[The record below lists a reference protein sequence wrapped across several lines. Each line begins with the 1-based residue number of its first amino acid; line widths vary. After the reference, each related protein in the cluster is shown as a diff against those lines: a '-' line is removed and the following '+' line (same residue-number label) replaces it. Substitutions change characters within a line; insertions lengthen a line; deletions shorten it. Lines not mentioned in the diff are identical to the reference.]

1 MRKLF
6 IPLLL
11 CSALEA
17 NEKNGFFI
25 EAGFETGLLE
35 GTQTQEKNYTTTQT
49 TTKTTTNNYNY
60 LPLNSILQRATN
72 LFKDA
77 DISKLSFSSL
87 SPVRASLDLSGHLT
101 IENFLPYN
109 LNNVKLSFT
118 DAQGNVIDLG
128 VIETLPKQSK
138 IVLSYQQFNET
149 KQVFDN
155 IMEEQKKYYEKEAER
170 RKNKTTSSVSET
182 NREPSFTFP
191 TFEVLSTPHS
201 DPNTQRVFEALSKI
215 NTNLVMKYS
224 DTNNF
229 ESAKDKTEKFTA
241 KTAEEFTNLMLNM
254 IAVLDSQSW
263 GDAILNA
270 PFEFTDNKQSGEC
283 TNKGD
288 SNDNCVYP
296 QKNGLVKSNVDKK
309 YVLDKQS
316 IVNNFRGKTD
326 LDVSLLNGAGVDGLG
341 SNTTPTNNDDGKNYG
356 QLAVVASALNPQKLF
371 GTDYKTINL
380 ADLRA
385 ILHEFSHTKGY
396 THNGNMTYQRVPV
409 VGSNG
414 QQEKKDDGAL
424 KDSDGLPY
432 NVCSLY
438 GGQGQ
443 PSFPSN
449 YPNSIYHN
457 CADVPAGFLG
467 VTAAVW
473 QQLINQNALPI
484 NFANLN
490 SQTNYNLN
498 ATLNT
503 QDMANSV
510 IGTIQK
516 TLTATSTTTTTSY
529 HHSKSL
535 QRFRSPL
542 LGINVKIGYQNY
554 FNDFIGLAYYGIIKY
569 NYAKAA
575 NQKVQQLSYGGGIDL
590 LLDFIT
596 TYSNKNS
603 PTGIQTRRNFSSS
616 FGIFG
621 GLRGL
626 YNSYYALNKVKGSG
640 NLDAATGLNYRY
652 KHSKYSVGIS
662 IPLIQRKASVISSG
676 SDYTNSFVFN
686 EGASHFKV
694 FFNYGWVF

>member
-11 CSALEA
+11 FSALEA
-17 NEKNGFFI
+17 NEKSGFFI

-35 GTQTQEKNYTTTQT
+35 GTQTQEKRHT
-49 TTKTTTNNYNY
+49 TTKNTYATYNY
-60 LPLNSILQRATN
+60 LPTDTILKRAAN
-72 LFKDA
+72 LFTDA
-77 DISKLSFSSL
+77 KSISQLNFSSL
-87 SPVRASLDLSGHLT
+87 SPVKVLYIGGKLT

-109 LNNVKLSFT
+109 LSNVKLSFT
-118 DAQGNVIDLG
+118 DAQGNVINLG
-128 VIETLPKQSK
+128 VIETIPKHSK
-138 IVLSYQQFNET
+138 IVLPGEA
-149 KQVFDN
+149 FDSL
-155 IMEEQKKYYEKEAER
+155 KEAFDKIDPYTFFFPKFEA
-170 RKNKTTSSVSET
+170 TSTSVS
-182 NREPSFTFP
+182 
-191 TFEVLSTPHS
+191 
-201 DPNTQRVFEALSKI
+201 DANTQRVFETLNNIK
-215 NTNLVMKYS
+215 TNLIMKYS
-224 DTNNF
+224 NENPNNF
-229 ESAKDKTEKFTA
+229 NTCPYNNNGNTKNDCWQPFTPQ
-241 KTAEEFTNLMLNM
+241 TAEEFTNLMLNM

-270 PFEFTDNKQSGEC
+270 PFEFTNSSTDCDNDPSKCVNPGINGRVDSKVDQQYVLNKQG
-283 TNKGD
+283 
-288 SNDNCVYP
+288 
-296 QKNGLVKSNVDKK
+296 
-309 YVLDKQS
+309 
-316 IVNNFRGKTD
+316 IVNNFRKKIEIDAVVLKNSGVVG
-326 LDVSLLNGAGVDGLG
+326 LANGYGNDGE
-341 SNTTPTNNDDGKNYG
+341 YG
-356 QLAVVASALNPQKLF
+356 TLAVEAYALEPQKLF
-371 GTDYKTINL
+371 SNNLKTINL
-380 ADLRA
+380 EDLRT

-396 THNGNMTYQRVPV
+396 THNGNMTYQRVPT
-409 VGSNG
+409 GQNENG
-414 QQEKKDDGAL
+414 KP

-438 GGQGQ
+438 GGSGQ
-443 PSFPSN
+443 PAFPSN

-484 NFANLN
+484 NYANLG

-498 ATLNT
+498 ASLNT
-503 QDMANSV
+503 QDLANSML
-510 IGTIQK
+510 GTIQK
-516 TLTATSTTTTTSY
+516 TFLTSSVTNHYFSSASQS
-529 HHSKSL
+529 
-535 QRFRSPL
+535 FRSPI
-542 LGINVKIGYQNY
+542 LGVNAKIGYQNY

-569 NYAKAA
+569 NYAKASSE
-575 NQKVQQLSYGGGIDL
+575 KVQQLSYGGGIDL

-603 PTGIQTRRNFSSS
+603 PTGIQTRKNFSSS

-626 YNSYYALNKVKGSG
+626 YNSYYVLNKVKGSG
-640 NLDAATGLNYRY
+640 NLDVATGLNYRY

>member
-6 IPLLL
+6 TSFLLF
-11 CSALEA
+11 SALEA

-35 GTQTQEKNYTTTQT
+35 GAQTQEKRHT
-49 TTKTTTNNYNY
+49 TTKNTYATYNY
-60 LPLNSILQRATN
+60 LPTDAVLKRAAN
-72 LFKDA
+72 LFTNA
-77 DISKLSFSSL
+77 EAISKLKFSSL
-87 SPVRASLDLSGHLT
+87 SPVRVLYMYNGQLT

-109 LNNVKLSFT
+109 LSNVKLSFT

-128 VIETLPKQSK
+128 VIETIPKHSK
-138 IVLSYQQFNET
+138 IVLPGEAFNSLKVDPYT
-149 KQVFDN
+149 LFLPK
-155 IMEEQKKYYEKEAER
+155 IEA
-170 RKNKTTSSVSET
+170 TSTSVS
-182 NREPSFTFP
+182 
-191 TFEVLSTPHS
+191 
-201 DPNTQRVFEALSKI
+201 DANTQRVFETLNKI
-215 NTNLVMKYS
+215 KTDLVVNYRNENK
-224 DTNNF
+224 F
-229 ESAKDKTEKFTA
+229 KDHENHWEAFTPQ
-241 KTAEEFTNLMLNM
+241 TAEEFTNLMLNM

-270 PFEFTDNKQSGEC
+270 PFDF
-283 TNKGD
+283 TNKGGEECD
-288 SNDNCVYP
+288 TSKENECVNP
-296 QKNGLVKSNVDKK
+296 GTNGRVNSQNAS
-309 YVLDKQS
+309 YVLNKQD
-316 IVNNFRGKTD
+316 IVNKFRNKAD
-326 LDVSLLNGAGVDGLG
+326 LDVVVLKDSGVVGLG
-341 SNTTPTNNDDGKNYG
+341 SDITPSNNDDGKHYG
-356 QLAVVASALNPQKLF
+356 QLGVVASALDPTKLF
-371 GTDYKTINL
+371 GNNLKTINL
-380 ADLRA
+380 ADLRT

-396 THNGNMTYQRVPV
+396 GHNGNMTYQRVPT
-409 VGSNG
+409 GQNENG
-414 QQEKKDDGAL
+414 KP

-443 PSFPSN
+443 SAFPSN

-484 NFANLN
+484 NFANLG

-498 ATLNT
+498 ASLNT
-503 QDMANSV
+503 QDLANSMLS
-510 IGTIQK
+510 TIQK
-516 TLTATSTTTTTSY
+516 TFVTSSVTNHYFS
-529 HHSKSL
+529 SAS
-535 QRFRSPL
+535 QSFRSPI
-542 LGINVKIGYQNY
+542 LGVNAKIGYQNY

-569 NYAKAA
+569 NYAKASSE
-575 NQKVQQLSYGGGIDL
+575 KVQQLSYGGGIDL
-590 LLDFIT
+590 LVDFIT

-603 PTGIQTRRNFSSS
+603 PIDIQTRRNFSSS

-640 NLDAATGLNYRY
+640 NLDVATGLNYRY

-662 IPLIQRKASVISSG
+662 IPLIQRKASVVSSDG
-676 SDYTNSFVFN
+676 DYTNSFVFN

>member
-1 MRKLF
+1 MKKLF
-6 IPLLL
+6 IPFLLF
-11 CSALEA
+11 SALEA

-35 GTQTQEKNYTTTQT
+35 GTQTQEKRHT
-49 TTKTTTNNYNY
+49 TTKNTYATYNY
-60 LPLNSILQRATN
+60 LPTDTILKRAASLFTN
-72 LFKDA
+72 A
-77 DISKLSFSSL
+77 EAISKLKFSSL
-87 SPVRASLDLSGHLT
+87 SPVRVLYMYNGQLT

-128 VIETLPKQSK
+128 VIETIPKHSK
-138 IVLSYQQFNET
+138 IVLPGEA
-149 KQVFDN
+149 FDSLK
-155 IMEEQKKYYEKEAER
+155 IDPYTLFLPKIEA
-170 RKNKTTSSVSET
+170 TSTSVS
-182 NREPSFTFP
+182 
-191 TFEVLSTPHS
+191 
-201 DPNTQRVFEALSKI
+201 DANTQRVFETLNKI
-215 NTNLVMKYS
+215 KTNLVVNYRNENK
-224 DTNNF
+224 F
-229 ESAKDKTEKFTA
+229 EGHQNHWEAFTPQ
-241 KTAEEFTNLMLNM
+241 TAEEFTNLMLNM

-270 PFEFTDNKQSGEC
+270 PFEFTNKGGGGEC
-283 TNKGD
+283 DTSKE
-288 SNDNCVYP
+288 NDCVNP
-296 QKNGLVKSNVDKK
+296 GTNGLVNSQNQQ
-309 YVLDKQS
+309 YVLNKQD
-316 IVNNFRGKTD
+316 IVNKFRNKAD
-326 LDVSLLNGAGVDGLG
+326 LDIVVLKDSGVVGLG
-341 SNTTPTNNDDGKNYG
+341 SDITPSNNDDGKHYG
-356 QLAVVASALNPQKLF
+356 QLGVVASALDPKKLF
-371 GTDYKTINL
+371 GNDLKTINL
-380 ADLRA
+380 EDLRT

-396 THNGNMTYQRVPV
+396 GHNGNMTYQRVPT
-409 VGSNG
+409 GQNENG
-414 QQEKKDDGAL
+414 KP

-432 NVCSLY
+432 NVCSRFN
-438 GGQGQ
+438 GSGQ
-443 PSFPSN
+443 PAFPSN

-484 NFANLN
+484 NYANLG

-498 ATLNT
+498 ASLNT
-503 QDMANSV
+503 QDLANSMLS
-510 IGTIQK
+510 TIQK
-516 TLTATSTTTTTSY
+516 TFITSSVTNHYS
-529 HHSKSL
+529 SSAS
-535 QRFRSPL
+535 QSFRSPI
-542 LGINVKIGYQNY
+542 LGVNAKIGYQNY

-569 NYAKAA
+569 NYAKAI

-596 TYSNKNS
+596 TYSNKNN
-603 PTGIQTRRNFSSS
+603 PTGVQTRKNFSSS

-626 YNSYYALNKVKGSG
+626 YNSYYVLNKVKGSG
-640 NLDAATGLNYRY
+640 NLDVATGLNYRH

-662 IPLIQRKASVISSG
+662 IPLIQRKASVVSSG

>member
-35 GTQTQEKNYTTTQT
+35 GTQTQEKRHT
-49 TTKTTTNNYNY
+49 TTKNTYATYNY
-60 LPLNSILQRATN
+60 LPTDAVLKRAAN
-72 LFKDA
+72 LFTDA
-77 DISKLSFSSL
+77 KSISQLNFSSL
-87 SPVRASLDLSGHLT
+87 SPVKVLYIGGKLT

-109 LNNVKLSFT
+109 LSNVKISFT

-128 VIETLPKQSK
+128 VIETIPKHSK
-138 IVLSYQQFNET
+138 IVLPGEA
-149 KQVFDN
+149 FDSL
-155 IMEEQKKYYEKEAER
+155 KEAFDKIDPYTFFLPKFEA
-170 RKNKTTSSVSET
+170 TSTSVS
-182 NREPSFTFP
+182 
-191 TFEVLSTPHS
+191 
-201 DPNTQRVFEALSKI
+201 DANTQRVFETLNKI
-215 NTNLVMKYS
+215 KTNLIMKYS
-224 DTNNF
+224 NENPRNFDTCPYNNNGNT
-229 ESAKDKTEKFTA
+229 KNDCWQPFTPQA
-241 KTAEEFTNLMLNM
+241 AEEFTNLMLNM

-270 PFEFTDNKQSGEC
+270 PFEFTNSSTDCDNDPSKCVNPGI
-283 TNKGD
+283 NGRVD
-288 SNDNCVYP
+288 S
-296 QKNGLVKSNVDKK
+296 KVDQK
-309 YVLDKQS
+309 YVLNKQG
-316 IVNNFRGKTD
+316 IVNNFRKKIEID
-326 LDVSLLNGAGVDGLG
+326 
-341 SNTTPTNNDDGKNYG
+341 
-356 QLAVVASALNPQKLF
+356 AVVLKNSGVVGLANGYGNDGEYGTLGVEAYALEPQKLF
-371 GTDYKTINL
+371 GNNLKTINL
-380 ADLRA
+380 QDLRT

-396 THNGNMTYQRVPV
+396 THNGNMTYQRVPT
-409 VGSNG
+409 GQNENG
-414 QQEKKDDGAL
+414 KP

-484 NFANLN
+484 NFANLSN
-490 SQTNYNLN
+490 QTNYNLN
-498 ATLNT
+498 ASLNT
-503 QDMANSV
+503 QDLANSML
-510 IGTIQK
+510 GTIQK
-516 TLTATSTTTTTSY
+516 TFVTSSVTNHYFS
-529 HHSKSL
+529 SAS
-535 QRFRSPL
+535 QSFRSPI
-542 LGINVKIGYQNY
+542 LGVNAKIGYQNY
-554 FNDFIGLAYYGIIKY
+554 FNDFIGLAYYGIVKY
-569 NYAKAA
+569 NYSKAA

-626 YNSYYALNKVKGSG
+626 YNSYYVLNKVKGSG
-640 NLDAATGLNYRY
+640 NLDVATGLNYRY

-662 IPLIQRKASVISSG
+662 IPLIQRKASVVSSG
-676 SDYTNSFVFN
+676 SDYTDSFVFN

>member
-11 CSALEA
+11 FSALEA

-35 GTQTQEKNYTTTQT
+35 GTQTQEKRHT
-49 TTKTTTNNYNY
+49 TTKNTYATYNY
-60 LPLNSILQRATN
+60 LPTDTILKRAAN
-72 LFKDA
+72 LFTNA
-77 DISKLSFSSL
+77 EAISKLKFSSL
-87 SPVRASLDLSGHLT
+87 SPVRVLYMYNGQLT

-128 VIETLPKQSK
+128 VIETIPKHSK
-138 IVLSYQQFNET
+138 IVLPGEA
-149 KQVFDN
+149 FDSLK
-155 IMEEQKKYYEKEAER
+155 IDPYTLFLPKIEA
-170 RKNKTTSSVSET
+170 TSTSI
-182 NREPSFTFP
+182 
-191 TFEVLSTPHS
+191 S
-201 DPNTQRVFEALSKI
+201 DANTQRVFETLNKI
-215 NTNLVMKYS
+215 KTNLVVNYRNENK
-224 DTNNF
+224 F
-229 ESAKDKTEKFTA
+229 KDHENHWEAFTPQ
-241 KTAEEFTNLMLNM
+241 TAEEFTNLMLNM

-270 PFEFTDNKQSGEC
+270 PFEFTNKGGGGEC
-283 TNKGD
+283 DT
-288 SNDNCVYP
+288 SNECVNP
-296 QKNGLVKSNVDKK
+296 GTNGLVNSQNQQ
-309 YVLDKQS
+309 YVLNKQD
-316 IVNNFRGKTD
+316 IVNKFRNKAD
-326 LDVSLLNGAGVDGLG
+326 LDVIVLKDSGVVGLG
-341 SNTTPTNNDDGKNYG
+341 SDITPSNNDDGKHYG
-356 QLAVVASALNPQKLF
+356 QLGVVASALDPKKLF
-371 GTDYKTINL
+371 GNDLKTINL
-380 ADLRA
+380 ADLRT

-396 THNGNMTYQRVPV
+396 THNGNMTYQRVPT
-409 VGSNG
+409 GQTENG
-414 QQEKKDDGAL
+414 KP

-432 NVCSLY
+432 NVCSRFN
-438 GGQGQ
+438 GSGQ
-443 PSFPSN
+443 PAFPSN

-484 NFANLN
+484 NYANLG

-498 ATLNT
+498 ASLNT
-503 QDMANSV
+503 QDLANSMLS
-510 IGTIQK
+510 TIQK
-516 TLTATSTTTTTSY
+516 TFVTSSVTNHYS
-529 HHSKSL
+529 SSAS
-535 QRFRSPL
+535 QSFRSPI
-542 LGINVKIGYQNY
+542 LGINAKIGYQNY
-554 FNDFIGLAYYGIIKY
+554 FNDFIGLAYYGIVKY
-569 NYAKAA
+569 NYSKAI
-575 NQKVQQLSYGGGIDL
+575 NQKFQQLSYGGGIDL

-596 TYSNKNS
+596 TYSNKNN
-603 PTGIQTRRNFSSS
+603 PTGVQTRRNFSSS

-626 YNSYYALNKVKGSG
+626 YNSYYVLNKVKGSG
-640 NLDAATGLNYRY
+640 NLDVATGLNYRY

-662 IPLIQRKASVISSG
+662 IPLIQRKASVVSSG

>member
-35 GTQTQEKNYTTTQT
+35 GTQTQEKRHT
-49 TTKTTTNNYNY
+49 TTKNTYATYNY
-60 LPLNSILQRATN
+60 LPTDTILKRAAN
-72 LFKDA
+72 LFTNA
-77 DISKLSFSSL
+77 EAISKLKFSSL
-87 SPVRASLDLSGHLT
+87 SPVRVSYMLNGQLT

-109 LNNVKLSFT
+109 LSNVKLSFT

-128 VIETLPKQSK
+128 VIETIPKHSK
-138 IVLSYQQFNET
+138 IVLPGEA
-149 KQVFDN
+149 FDSLKVDPYTLFLPK
-155 IMEEQKKYYEKEAER
+155 IEA
-170 RKNKTTSSVSET
+170 TSTSVS
-182 NREPSFTFP
+182 
-191 TFEVLSTPHS
+191 
-201 DPNTQRVFEALSKI
+201 DANTQRVFETLNKI
-215 NTNLVMKYS
+215 KTDLVVNYRNENK
-224 DTNNF
+224 F
-229 ESAKDKTEKFTA
+229 KDHENHWEAFTPQ
-241 KTAEEFTNLMLNM
+241 TAEEFTNLMLNM

-270 PFEFTDNKQSGEC
+270 PFDFTNSSTDCDNDPSKCVNPGTNGRVNSQNASYVLNKQ
-283 TNKGD
+283 D
-288 SNDNCVYP
+288 
-296 QKNGLVKSNVDKK
+296 
-309 YVLDKQS
+309 
-316 IVNNFRGKTD
+316 IVNKFRNKAD
-326 LDVSLLNGAGVDGLG
+326 LDVVVLKDSGVVGLG
-341 SNTTPTNNDDGKNYG
+341 SDITPSNNDDGKHYG
-356 QLAVVASALNPQKLF
+356 QLGVVASALDPTKLF
-371 GTDYKTINL
+371 GNNLKTINL
-380 ADLRA
+380 QDLRT

-396 THNGNMTYQRVPV
+396 GHNGNMTYQRVPT
-409 VGSNG
+409 GQNENG
-414 QQEKKDDGAL
+414 KP

-438 GGQGQ
+438 GGSNQ

-484 NFANLN
+484 NFANLG

-498 ATLNT
+498 ASLNT
-503 QDMANSV
+503 QDLANSMLS
-510 IGTIQK
+510 TIQK
-516 TLTATSTTTTTSY
+516 TFVTSSVTNHYFS
-529 HHSKSL
+529 SAS
-535 QRFRSPL
+535 QNFRSPI
-542 LGINVKIGYQNY
+542 LGVNAKIGYQNY

-569 NYAKAA
+569 NYAKASSE
-575 NQKVQQLSYGGGIDL
+575 KVQQLSYGGGIDL
-590 LLDFIT
+590 LVDFIT

-603 PTGIQTRRNFSSS
+603 PIDIQTRRNFSSS

-640 NLDAATGLNYRY
+640 NLDVATGLNYRY

>member
-11 CSALEA
+11 FSALEA

-35 GTQTQEKNYTTTQT
+35 GVQTQEKRHT
-49 TTKTTTNNYNY
+49 TTKNTYATYNY
-60 LPLNSILQRATN
+60 LPTDTILKRAAN
-72 LFKDA
+72 LFTDA
-77 DISKLSFSSL
+77 KSISQLKFSSL
-87 SPVRASLDLSGHLT
+87 SPVRVLYMYNGQLT

-109 LNNVKLSFT
+109 LSNVKLSFT

-128 VIETLPKQSK
+128 VIETIPKHSK
-138 IVLSYQQFNET
+138 IVLPGEA
-149 KQVFDN
+149 FDSLK
-155 IMEEQKKYYEKEAER
+155 IDPYTLFLPKIEV
-170 RKNKTTSSVSET
+170 TSTSVS
-182 NREPSFTFP
+182 
-191 TFEVLSTPHS
+191 
-201 DPNTQRVFEALSKI
+201 DANTQRVFETLNKI
-215 NTNLVMKYS
+215 KTNLIVNYRNENK
-224 DTNNF
+224 F
-229 ESAKDKTEKFTA
+229 EGHQNHWEAFTPQ
-241 KTAEEFTNLMLNM
+241 TAEEFTNLMLNM

-263 GDAILNA
+263 GDAVLNA
-270 PFEFTDNKQSGEC
+270 PFEFTNKGGGEC
-283 TNKGD
+283 DTSKE
-288 SNDNCVYP
+288 NDCVNP
-296 QKNGLVKSNVDKK
+296 GTNGLVNSQNKS
-309 YVLDKQS
+309 YVLNKQD
-316 IVNNFRGKTD
+316 IVNKFRNKAD
-326 LDVSLLNGAGVDGLG
+326 LDVVVLKDSGVVGLG
-341 SNTTPTNNDDGKNYG
+341 SDITPSNNDDGKHYG
-356 QLAVVASALNPQKLF
+356 QLGVVASALDPTKLF
-371 GTDYKTINL
+371 GNDLKTINL
-380 ADLRA
+380 EDLRT

-396 THNGNMTYQRVPV
+396 THNGNMTYQRVPT
-409 VGSNG
+409 GQNENG
-414 QQEKKDDGAL
+414 KP

-438 GGQGQ
+438 GGSNQ
-443 PSFPSN
+443 SAFPSN

-484 NFANLN
+484 NYANLG

-498 ATLNT
+498 ASLNT
-503 QDMANSV
+503 QDLANSMLS
-510 IGTIQK
+510 TIQK
-516 TLTATSTTTTTSY
+516 TFVTSSVTNHYS
-529 HHSKSL
+529 SSAS
-535 QRFRSPL
+535 QSFRSPI
-542 LGINVKIGYQNY
+542 LGVNAKIGYQNY

-596 TYSNKNS
+596 TYSNKND
-603 PTGIQTRRNFSSS
+603 PTGVQTRRNFSSS

-626 YNSYYALNKVKGSG
+626 YNSYYVFNKVKGSG
-640 NLDAATGLNYRY
+640 NLDVATGLNYRY

-662 IPLIQRKASVISSG
+662 IPLIQRKASVVSSG

>member
-1 MRKLF
+1 MKKLF

-11 CSALEA
+11 FSALEA

-35 GTQTQEKNYTTTQT
+35 GTQTQEKRHT
-49 TTKTTTNNYNY
+49 TTKNTYATYNY
-60 LPLNSILQRATN
+60 LPTDTILKRAAN
-72 LFKDA
+72 LFTNA
-77 DISKLSFSSL
+77 EAISKLKFSSL
-87 SPVRASLDLSGHLT
+87 SPVRVLYMYNGQLT

-109 LNNVKLSFT
+109 LNNVKLSLK

-128 VIETLPKQSK
+128 VIETIPKHSK
-138 IVLSYQQFNET
+138 IVLPGEA
-149 KQVFDN
+149 FDSLK
-155 IMEEQKKYYEKEAER
+155 IDPYTFFLPKIEA
-170 RKNKTTSSVSET
+170 TSTSI
-182 NREPSFTFP
+182 
-191 TFEVLSTPHS
+191 S
-201 DPNTQRVFEALSKI
+201 DANTQRVFETLNKI
-215 NTNLVMKYS
+215 KTNLVVNYRNENK
-224 DTNNF
+224 F
-229 ESAKDKTEKFTA
+229 KDHQNHWEAFTPQ
-241 KTAEEFTNLMLNM
+241 TAEEFTNLMLNM

-270 PFEFTDNKQSGEC
+270 PFEFT
-283 TNKGD
+283 NKGGGEECD
-288 SNDNCVYP
+288 TSKENECVNP
-296 QKNGLVKSNVDKK
+296 GTNGLVNSQNQQ
-309 YVLDKQS
+309 YVLNKQD
-316 IVNNFRGKTD
+316 IVNKFRNKAD
-326 LDVSLLNGAGVDGLG
+326 LDVVILKDSGVVGLG
-341 SNTTPTNNDDGKNYG
+341 SDITPSNNDDGKHYG
-356 QLAVVASALNPQKLF
+356 QLGVVASALDPKKLF
-371 GTDYKTINL
+371 GNDLKTIKL
-380 ADLRA
+380 EDLRT

-396 THNGNMTYQRVPV
+396 THNGNMTYQRVPT
-409 VGSNG
+409 GQTENG
-414 QQEKKDDGAL
+414 KP

-438 GGQGQ
+438 GKSDQ
-443 PSFPSN
+443 PAFPSN

-484 NFANLN
+484 NYANLN

-498 ATLNT
+498 ASLNT
-503 QDMANSV
+503 QDLANSML
-510 IGTIQK
+510 GTIQK
-516 TLTATSTTTTTSY
+516 TFVTSSVTNHYSSSTSQ
-529 HHSKSL
+529 S
-535 QRFRSPL
+535 FRSPI
-542 LGINVKIGYQNY
+542 LGVNAKIGYQNY

-569 NYAKAA
+569 NYSKAL
-575 NQKVQQLSYGGGIDL
+575 NQKFQQLSYGGGIDL

-596 TYSNKNS
+596 TYSNKNN
-603 PTGIQTRRNFSSS
+603 PTGVQTRRNFSSS

-626 YNSYYALNKVKGSG
+626 YNSYYVLNKVKGSG
-640 NLDAATGLNYRY
+640 NLDVATGLNYRY

-662 IPLIQRKASVISSG
+662 IPLIQRKASVVSSG

>member
-11 CSALEA
+11 FSALEA
-17 NEKNGFFI
+17 NQKNGFFI

-35 GTQTQEKNYTTTQT
+35 GTQTQEKRHT
-49 TTKTTTNNYNY
+49 TTKNTYATYNY
-60 LPLNSILQRATN
+60 LPTDTILKRAAN
-72 LFKDA
+72 LFTNA
-77 DISKLSFSSL
+77 EAISKLKFSSL
-87 SPVRASLDLSGHLT
+87 SPVRVLYMYNGQLT

-128 VIETLPKQSK
+128 VIETIPKHSK
-138 IVLSYQQFNET
+138 IVLPGEA
-149 KQVFDN
+149 FDSLKVDPYTLFLPK
-155 IMEEQKKYYEKEAER
+155 IEA
-170 RKNKTTSSVSET
+170 TSTSVS
-182 NREPSFTFP
+182 
-191 TFEVLSTPHS
+191 
-201 DPNTQRVFEALSKI
+201 DANTQRVFETLNKI
-215 NTNLVMKYS
+215 KTDLVVNYRNENK
-224 DTNNF
+224 F
-229 ESAKDKTEKFTA
+229 EGHQNHWEAFTPQ
-241 KTAEEFTNLMLNM
+241 TAEEFTNLMLNM

-270 PFEFTDNKQSGEC
+270 PFEFT
-283 TNKGD
+283 NKGGEECD
-288 SNDNCVYP
+288 TSKENECVNP
-296 QKNGLVKSNVDKK
+296 GTNGRVNSKVDQK
-309 YVLDKQS
+309 YVLNKQD
-316 IVNNFRGKTD
+316 IVNKFRNKAD
-326 LDVSLLNGAGVDGLG
+326 LDVVVLKDSGVVGLG
-341 SNTTPTNNDDGKNYG
+341 SDITPSNNDDGKHYG
-356 QLAVVASALNPQKLF
+356 QLGVVASALDPKKLF
-371 GTDYKTINL
+371 GNNLKTINL
-380 ADLRA
+380 ADLRT

-396 THNGNMTYQRVPV
+396 GHNGNMTYQRVPT
-409 VGSNG
+409 GQSENG
-414 QQEKKDDGAL
+414 KP

-443 PSFPSN
+443 SAFPSN

-484 NFANLN
+484 NFANLG

-498 ATLNT
+498 ASLNT
-503 QDMANSV
+503 QDLANSMLS
-510 IGTIQK
+510 TIQK
-516 TLTATSTTTTTSY
+516 TFVTSSVTNHYS
-529 HHSKSL
+529 SSAS
-535 QRFRSPL
+535 QSFRSPI
-542 LGINVKIGYQNY
+542 LGVNAKIGYQNY

-569 NYAKAA
+569 NYAKASSE
-575 NQKVQQLSYGGGIDL
+575 KVQQLSYGGGIDL
-590 LLDFIT
+590 LVDFIT

-603 PTGIQTRRNFSSS
+603 PIDIQTRRNFSSS

-626 YNSYYALNKVKGSG
+626 YNSYYVLNKVKGSG
-640 NLDAATGLNYRY
+640 NLDVATGLNYRY

-662 IPLIQRKASVISSG
+662 IPLIQRKASVVSSG
-676 SDYTNSFVFN
+676 GDYTNSFVFN

>member
-11 CSALEA
+11 CSTLEA

-35 GTQTQEKNYTTTQT
+35 GTQTQEKRHT
-49 TTKTTTNNYNY
+49 TTKNTYATYNY
-60 LPLNSILQRATN
+60 LPTDTILKRAAN
-72 LFKDA
+72 LFTDA
-77 DISKLSFSSL
+77 KSISQLNFSSL
-87 SPVRASLDLSGHLT
+87 SPVKVLYIGGKLT

-109 LNNVKLSFT
+109 LSNIKISFT
-118 DAQGNVIDLG
+118 DAQGNMIDLG
-128 VIETLPKQSK
+128 VIETIPKHSK
-138 IVLSYQQFNET
+138 IVLPGEA
-149 KQVFDN
+149 FDSL
-155 IMEEQKKYYEKEAER
+155 KEAFDKIDPYTFFLPKFEA
-170 RKNKTTSSVSET
+170 TSTSVS
-182 NREPSFTFP
+182 
-191 TFEVLSTPHS
+191 
-201 DPNTQRVFEALSKI
+201 DANTQRVFETLNKI
-215 NTNLVMKYS
+215 KTNLIMKYS
-224 DTNNF
+224 NENPSNFNTCPYNNNGNT
-229 ESAKDKTEKFTA
+229 KNDCWQPFTPQ
-241 KTAEEFTNLMLNM
+241 TAEEFTNLMLNM

-270 PFEFTDNKQSGEC
+270 PFDFTNSSTDCDNDPSKCVNPG
-283 TNKGD
+283 TNGRVNSK
-288 SNDNCVYP
+288 
-296 QKNGLVKSNVDKK
+296 VDQK
-309 YVLDKQS
+309 YVLNKQD
-316 IVNNFRGKTD
+316 IVNKFRNKAD
-326 LDVSLLNGAGVDGLG
+326 LDVVILKDSGVVGLG
-341 SNTTPTNNDDGKNYG
+341 SDITPSNNDDGKHYG
-356 QLAVVASALNPQKLF
+356 QLGVVASALDPKKLF
-371 GTDYKTINL
+371 GNNLKTINL
-380 ADLRA
+380 EDLRT

-396 THNGNMTYQRVPV
+396 THNGNMTYQRVPT
-409 VGSNG
+409 GQSENG
-414 QQEKKDDGAL
+414 KP

-443 PSFPSN
+443 SAFPSN

-484 NFANLN
+484 NFANLD

-498 ATLNT
+498 ASLNT
-503 QDMANSV
+503 QDLANSMLS
-510 IGTIQK
+510 TIQK
-516 TLTATSTTTTTSY
+516 TFVTSSVTNHYYS
-529 HHSKSL
+529 SAS
-535 QRFRSPL
+535 QSFRSPI
-542 LGINVKIGYQNY
+542 LGVNAKIGYQNY

-590 LLDFIT
+590 LVDFIT

-603 PTGIQTRRNFSSS
+603 PIDIQTRRNLSSS

-626 YNSYYALNKVKGSG
+626 YNSYYVLNKVKGSG
-640 NLDAATGLNYRY
+640 NLDVATGLNYRY

-662 IPLIQRKASVISSG
+662 IPLIQRKASIVSSNG
-676 SDYTNSFVFN
+676 DYTNSFVFN

>member
-11 CSALEA
+11 FSALEA

-35 GTQTQEKNYTTTQT
+35 GTQTQEKRHT
-49 TTKTTTNNYNY
+49 TTKNTYATYNY
-60 LPLNSILQRATN
+60 LPTDTILKRAASLFTN
-72 LFKDA
+72 A
-77 DISKLSFSSL
+77 EAISKLKFSSL
-87 SPVRASLDLSGHLT
+87 SPVRVLYMYNGQLT

-128 VIETLPKQSK
+128 VIETIPKHSK
-138 IVLSYQQFNET
+138 IVLPGEA
-149 KQVFDN
+149 FDSLK
-155 IMEEQKKYYEKEAER
+155 IDPYTLFLPKIEVAS
-170 RKNKTTSSVSET
+170 TSI
-182 NREPSFTFP
+182 
-191 TFEVLSTPHS
+191 S
-201 DPNTQRVFEALSKI
+201 DTNTQRVFETLNKI
-215 NTNLVMKYS
+215 KTNLVVNYRNENK
-224 DTNNF
+224 F
-229 ESAKDKTEKFTA
+229 KDHENHWEAFTPQ
-241 KTAEEFTNLMLNM
+241 TAEEFTNLMLNM

-270 PFEFTDNKQSGEC
+270 PFEFTNSSTDC
-283 TNKGD
+283 D
-288 SNDNCVYP
+288 SDPSKCVNP
-296 QKNGLVKSNVDKK
+296 GVNGLVNSKVDQQ
-309 YVLDKQS
+309 YVLNKQD
-316 IVNNFRGKTD
+316 IVNKFRNKAD
-326 LDVSLLNGAGVDGLG
+326 LDVFVLKDSGVVGLG
-341 SNTTPTNNDDGKNYG
+341 SDITPSNNDDGKHYG
-356 QLAVVASALNPQKLF
+356 QLGVVASALDPKKLF
-371 GTDYKTINL
+371 GNDLKTINL
-380 ADLRA
+380 ADLRT

-396 THNGNMTYQRVPV
+396 THNGNMTYQRVPT
-409 VGSNG
+409 GQNENG
-414 QQEKKDDGAL
+414 KP

-438 GGQGQ
+438 GGSNQ
-443 PSFPSN
+443 PAFPSN

-484 NFANLN
+484 NFANLG

-498 ATLNT
+498 ASLNT
-503 QDMANSV
+503 QDLANSMLN
-510 IGTIQK
+510 TIQK
-516 TLTATSTTTTTSY
+516 TFVTSSVTNHYS
-529 HHSKSL
+529 SSAS
-535 QRFRSPL
+535 QSFRSPI
-542 LGINVKIGYQNY
+542 LGVNAKIGYQNY

-569 NYAKAA
+569 NYAKAI

-603 PTGIQTRRNFSSS
+603 PTGVQTRRNFSSS

-626 YNSYYALNKVKGSG
+626 YNSYYVLNKVKGSG
-640 NLDAATGLNYRY
+640 NLDVATGLNYRY

-662 IPLIQRKASVISSG
+662 IPLIQRKASVVSSG
-676 SDYTNSFVFN
+676 GDYTNSFVFN

>member
-11 CSALEA
+11 FSALEA

-35 GTQTQEKNYTTTQT
+35 GVQTQEKRHT
-49 TTKTTTNNYNY
+49 TTKNTYATYNY
-60 LPLNSILQRATN
+60 LPTDTILKRAAN
-72 LFKDA
+72 LFTDA
-77 DISKLSFSSL
+77 KSISQLNFSSL
-87 SPVRASLDLSGHLT
+87 SPVKVLYIGGKLT

-109 LNNVKLSFT
+109 LSNVKLSFT

-128 VIETLPKQSK
+128 VIETIPKHSK
-138 IVLSYQQFNET
+138 IVLPGDAFNSL
-149 KQVFDN
+149 
-155 IMEEQKKYYEKEAER
+155 KEAFDKIDPYTFFFPKFEA
-170 RKNKTTSSVSET
+170 TSTSVS
-182 NREPSFTFP
+182 
-191 TFEVLSTPHS
+191 
-201 DPNTQRVFEALSKI
+201 DANTQRVFETLNKI
-215 NTNLVMKYS
+215 KTNLIMKYS
-224 DTNNF
+224 NENPNNF
-229 ESAKDKTEKFTA
+229 NTCPYNNNGNTKNDCWQPFTPQ
-241 KTAEEFTNLMLNM
+241 TAEEFTNLMLNM

-270 PFEFTDNKQSGEC
+270 PFEFTNSPTDCDNDPSK
-283 TNKGD
+283 
-288 SNDNCVYP
+288 CVNP
-296 QKNGLVKSNVDKK
+296 GTNGLVNSQNKS
-309 YVLDKQS
+309 YVLNKQG
-316 IVNNFRGKTD
+316 IVNNFRKKIEID
-326 LDVSLLNGAGVDGLG
+326 
-341 SNTTPTNNDDGKNYG
+341 
-356 QLAVVASALNPQKLF
+356 AVVLKDSGVVGLANGYGNDGEYGTLGVEAYALEPKKLF
-371 GTDYKTINL
+371 SNNLKTINL
-380 ADLRA
+380 EDLRT

-409 VGSNG
+409 MKNG
-414 QQEKKDDGAL
+414 QVERDNNGKP

-438 GGQGQ
+438 GKSDQ
-443 PSFPSN
+443 PAFPSN

-484 NFANLN
+484 NYANLG

-498 ATLNT
+498 ASLNT
-503 QDMANSV
+503 QDLANSML
-510 IGTIQK
+510 GTIQK
-516 TLTATSTTTTTSY
+516 TFVTSSVTNHYS
-529 HHSKSL
+529 SSAS
-535 QRFRSPL
+535 QSFRSPI
-542 LGINVKIGYQNY
+542 LGVNAKIGYQNY

-569 NYAKAA
+569 NYAKAI

-603 PTGIQTRRNFSSS
+603 PTGIQTRKNFSSS

-626 YNSYYALNKVKGSG
+626 YNSYYVLNKVKGSG
-640 NLDAATGLNYRY
+640 NLDVATGLNYRY

-662 IPLIQRKASVISSG
+662 IPLIQRKASVVSSG
-676 SDYTNSFVFN
+676 GDYTNSFVFN

>member
-11 CSALEA
+11 FSALEA

-35 GTQTQEKNYTTTQT
+35 GTQTQEKRHT
-49 TTKTTTNNYNY
+49 TTKNTYATYNY
-60 LPLNSILQRATN
+60 LPTDTILKRAAN
-72 LFKDA
+72 LFTDA
-77 DISKLSFSSL
+77 KSISQLNFSSL
-87 SPVRASLDLSGHLT
+87 SPVKVLYIGGKLT

-109 LNNVKLSFT
+109 LSNVKLSFK
-118 DAQGNVIDLG
+118 DAQGNAIDLG
-128 VIETLPKQSK
+128 VIETIPKHSK
-138 IVLSYQQFNET
+138 IVLPGEA
-149 KQVFDN
+149 FDSL
-155 IMEEQKKYYEKEAER
+155 KEAFDKIGPYTFFLPKFEA
-170 RKNKTTSSVSET
+170 TSTSI
-182 NREPSFTFP
+182 
-191 TFEVLSTPHS
+191 S
-201 DPNTQRVFEALSKI
+201 DANTQRVFETLNNIK
-215 NTNLVMKYS
+215 TNLIMKYS
-224 DTNNF
+224 NENPSNFNTCPYNNNGNT
-229 ESAKDKTEKFTA
+229 KNDCWQNFTPQ
-241 KTAEEFTNLMLNM
+241 TAEEFTNLMLNM

-270 PFEFTDNKQSGEC
+270 PFEFTNSSTDCDNDPSKCVNPGVNGRVDTKVDQQYILNKQG
-283 TNKGD
+283 
-288 SNDNCVYP
+288 
-296 QKNGLVKSNVDKK
+296 
-309 YVLDKQS
+309 
-316 IVNNFRGKTD
+316 IINNFRKKIEID
-326 LDVSLLNGAGVDGLG
+326 
-341 SNTTPTNNDDGKNYG
+341 
-356 QLAVVASALNPQKLF
+356 AVVLKNSGVVGLANGYGNDGEYGTLGVEAYALEPQKLF
-371 GTDYKTINL
+371 GNDLKTINL
-380 ADLRA
+380 EDLRT

-409 VGSNG
+409 TKDGQVEKDNNG
-414 QQEKKDDGAL
+414 KP

-432 NVCSLY
+432 NVCSRFN
-438 GGQGQ
+438 GSGQ
-443 PSFPSN
+443 PAFPSN

-484 NFANLN
+484 NYANLG

-498 ATLNT
+498 ASLNT
-503 QDMANSV
+503 QDLANSMLN
-510 IGTIQK
+510 TIQK
-516 TLTATSTTTTTSY
+516 TFVTSSVTNHYS
-529 HHSKSL
+529 SSAS
-535 QRFRSPL
+535 QNFRSPI
-542 LGINVKIGYQNY
+542 LGVNAKIGYQNY
-554 FNDFIGLAYYGIIKY
+554 FNDLIGLAYYGIVKY
-569 NYAKAA
+569 NYSKAL
-575 NQKVQQLSYGGGIDL
+575 NQKFQQLSYGGGIDL

-603 PTGIQTRRNFSSS
+603 PIGIQTRRNFSSS

-626 YNSYYALNKVKGSG
+626 YNSYYVLNKVKGSG
-640 NLDAATGLNYRY
+640 NLDVATGLNYRY

-662 IPLIQRKASVISSG
+662 IPLIQRKASVVSSG

>member
-25 EAGFETGLLE
+25 EAGFESGLLE
-35 GTQTQEKNYTTTQT
+35 GAQTQEKRHT
-49 TTKTTTNNYNY
+49 TTKNTYATYNY
-60 LPLNSILQRATN
+60 LPTDAVLKRAAN
-72 LFKDA
+72 LFTNA
-77 DISKLSFSSL
+77 EAISKLKFSSL
-87 SPVRASLDLSGHLT
+87 SPVRVLYMYNGQLT

-109 LNNVKLSFT
+109 LSNVKLSFT

-128 VIETLPKQSK
+128 VIETIPKHSK
-138 IVLSYQQFNET
+138 IVLPGEAFNSL
-149 KQVFDN
+149 
-155 IMEEQKKYYEKEAER
+155 KEAFDKIDPYTLFLPKIEA
-170 RKNKTTSSVSET
+170 TSTSVS
-182 NREPSFTFP
+182 
-191 TFEVLSTPHS
+191 
-201 DPNTQRVFEALSKI
+201 DANTQRVFETLNKI
-215 NTNLVMKYS
+215 KTNLIVNYRNENK
-224 DTNNF
+224 F
-229 ESAKDKTEKFTA
+229 EGHQNHWEAFTPQ
-241 KTAEEFTNLMLNM
+241 TAEEFTNLMLNM

-270 PFEFTDNKQSGEC
+270 PFEFTNSSTDCDNDPSKCVNPGTNGRVNSQNASYVLNKQ
-283 TNKGD
+283 D
-288 SNDNCVYP
+288 
-296 QKNGLVKSNVDKK
+296 
-309 YVLDKQS
+309 
-316 IVNNFRGKTD
+316 IVNKFRNKAD
-326 LDVSLLNGAGVDGLG
+326 LDVVVLKDSGVVGLG
-341 SNTTPTNNDDGKNYG
+341 SDITPSNNDDGKHYG
-356 QLAVVASALNPQKLF
+356 QLGVVASALDPKKLF
-371 GTDYKTINL
+371 GNNLKTINL
-380 ADLRA
+380 ADLRT

-396 THNGNMTYQRVPV
+396 GHNGNMTYQRVPT
-409 VGSNG
+409 GQNENG
-414 QQEKKDDGAL
+414 KP

-438 GGQGQ
+438 GGSNQ

-484 NFANLN
+484 NFANLG

-498 ATLNT
+498 ASLNT
-503 QDMANSV
+503 QDLANSMLS
-510 IGTIQK
+510 TIQK
-516 TLTATSTTTTTSY
+516 TFVTSSVTNHYFS
-529 HHSKSL
+529 SAS
-535 QRFRSPL
+535 QSFRSPI
-542 LGINVKIGYQNY
+542 LGVNAKIGYQNY

-590 LLDFIT
+590 LVDFIT

-603 PTGIQTRRNFSSS
+603 PIDIQTRRNFSSS

-640 NLDAATGLNYRY
+640 NLDVATGLNYRY

-662 IPLIQRKASVISSG
+662 IPLIQRKASIVSSG

>member
-1 MRKLF
+1 MKKLF

-11 CSALEA
+11 FSALEA

-35 GTQTQEKNYTTTQT
+35 GTQTQEKRHT
-49 TTKTTTNNYNY
+49 TTKNTYATYSY
-60 LPLNSILQRATN
+60 LPTDTILKRAAN
-72 LFKDA
+72 LFTDA
-77 DISKLSFSSL
+77 KSISQLNFSSL
-87 SPVRASLDLSGHLT
+87 SPVKVLYIGGKLT

-128 VIETLPKQSK
+128 VIETIPKHSK
-138 IVLSYQQFNET
+138 IVLPGEA
-149 KQVFDN
+149 FDSL
-155 IMEEQKKYYEKEAER
+155 KEAFDKIGPYTFFLPKFEA
-170 RKNKTTSSVSET
+170 TSTSVS
-182 NREPSFTFP
+182 
-191 TFEVLSTPHS
+191 
-201 DPNTQRVFEALSKI
+201 DANTQRVFETLNKI
-215 NTNLVMKYS
+215 KTNLIMKYS
-224 DTNNF
+224 NENPSNFNTCPYNNNGNT
-229 ESAKDKTEKFTA
+229 KNDCWQNFTPQ
-241 KTAEEFTNLMLNM
+241 TAEEFTNLMLNM

-270 PFEFTDNKQSGEC
+270 PFEFTNSSTDCDNDPSKCVNPGVNGRVDSKVDQQYILNKQG
-283 TNKGD
+283 
-288 SNDNCVYP
+288 
-296 QKNGLVKSNVDKK
+296 
-309 YVLDKQS
+309 
-316 IVNNFRGKTD
+316 IINNFRKKIEID
-326 LDVSLLNGAGVDGLG
+326 
-341 SNTTPTNNDDGKNYG
+341 
-356 QLAVVASALNPQKLF
+356 AVVLKNSGVVGLANGYGNDGEYGTLGVEAYALDPKKLF
-371 GTDYKTINL
+371 GNDLKTINL
-380 ADLRA
+380 EDLRT

-396 THNGNMTYQRVPV
+396 GHNGNMTYQRVPV
-409 VGSNG
+409 TKDGQVEKDNNG
-414 QQEKKDDGAL
+414 KP

-438 GGQGQ
+438 GGSNQ
-443 PSFPSN
+443 PAFPSN

-484 NFANLN
+484 DYANLG

-498 ATLNT
+498 ASLNT
-503 QDMANSV
+503 QDLANSML
-510 IGTIQK
+510 GTIQK
-516 TLTATSTTTTTSY
+516 TFVTSSVTNHYS
-529 HHSKSL
+529 SSAS
-535 QRFRSPL
+535 QSFRSPI
-542 LGINVKIGYQNY
+542 LGVNAKIGYQNY

-569 NYAKAA
+569 NYSKAL
-575 NQKVQQLSYGGGIDL
+575 NQKFQQLSYGGGIDL

-596 TYSNKNS
+596 TYSNKNN
-603 PTGIQTRRNFSSS
+603 PTGIQTRKNFSSS

-626 YNSYYALNKVKGSG
+626 YNSYYVLNKVKGSG
-640 NLDAATGLNYRY
+640 NLDVATGLNYRY

-662 IPLIQRKASVISSG
+662 IPLIQRKASVVSSG

>member
-11 CSALEA
+11 FSALEA

-35 GTQTQEKNYTTTQT
+35 GAQTQEKRHT
-49 TTKTTTNNYNY
+49 TTKNTYATYNY
-60 LPLNSILQRATN
+60 LPTDAVLKRAAN
-72 LFKDA
+72 LFTNA
-77 DISKLSFSSL
+77 EAISKLKFSSL
-87 SPVRASLDLSGHLT
+87 SPVRVLYMYNGQLT

-128 VIETLPKQSK
+128 VIETIPKHSK
-138 IVLSYQQFNET
+138 IVLPGEA
-149 KQVFDN
+149 FDSLK
-155 IMEEQKKYYEKEAER
+155 IDPYTLFLPKIEA
-170 RKNKTTSSVSET
+170 TSTSVS
-182 NREPSFTFP
+182 
-191 TFEVLSTPHS
+191 
-201 DPNTQRVFEALSKI
+201 DANTQRVFETLNKI
-215 NTNLVMKYS
+215 KTNLVVNYRNENK
-224 DTNNF
+224 F
-229 ESAKDKTEKFTA
+229 EGHQNHWEAFTPQ
-241 KTAEEFTNLMLNM
+241 TAEEFTNLMLNM

-270 PFEFTDNKQSGEC
+270 PFDF
-283 TNKGD
+283 TNKGGEECD
-288 SNDNCVYP
+288 TSKENECVNP
-296 QKNGLVKSNVDKK
+296 GTNGRVNSQNAS
-309 YVLDKQS
+309 YVLNKQD
-316 IVNNFRGKTD
+316 IVNKFRNKAD
-326 LDVSLLNGAGVDGLG
+326 LDVVVLKDSGVVGLG
-341 SNTTPTNNDDGKNYG
+341 SDITPSNNDDGKHYG
-356 QLAVVASALNPQKLF
+356 QLGVVASALDPKKLF
-371 GTDYKTINL
+371 GNNLKTINL
-380 ADLRA
+380 QDLRT

-396 THNGNMTYQRVPV
+396 GHNGNMTYQRVPT
-409 VGSNG
+409 GQNENG
-414 QQEKKDDGAL
+414 KP

-443 PSFPSN
+443 SAFPSN

-484 NFANLN
+484 NFANLG

-498 ATLNT
+498 ASLNT
-503 QDMANSV
+503 QDLANSMLS
-510 IGTIQK
+510 TIQK
-516 TLTATSTTTTTSY
+516 TFVTSSVTDHYFS
-529 HHSKSL
+529 SSS
-535 QRFRSPL
+535 QNFRSPI
-542 LGINVKIGYQNY
+542 LGVNAKIGYQNY

-590 LLDFIT
+590 LVDFIT

-603 PTGIQTRRNFSSS
+603 PIDIQTRRNFSSS

-626 YNSYYALNKVKGSG
+626 YNNYYVLNKIKGSG
-640 NLDAATGLNYRY
+640 NLDVATGLNYRY

-662 IPLIQRKASVISSG
+662 IPLIQRKASVVSSDG
-676 SDYTNSFVFN
+676 NYTNSFVFN

>member
-1 MRKLF
+1 MKKLF

-11 CSALEA
+11 FSALEA

-35 GTQTQEKNYTTTQT
+35 GTQTQEKRHT
-49 TTKTTTNNYNY
+49 TTKNTYATYDY
-60 LPLNSILQRATN
+60 LPTDTILKRAAN
-72 LFKDA
+72 LFTDA
-77 DISKLSFSSL
+77 KSISQLNFSSL
-87 SPVRASLDLSGHLT
+87 SPVKVLYIGGKLT

-109 LNNVKLSFT
+109 LSNVKLSFT
-118 DAQGNVIDLG
+118 DAQGNAIDLG
-128 VIETLPKQSK
+128 VIETIPKHSK
-138 IVLSYQQFNET
+138 IVLPGEA
-149 KQVFDN
+149 FDSL
-155 IMEEQKKYYEKEAER
+155 KEAFDKIGPYTFFFPKFEA
-170 RKNKTTSSVSET
+170 TSTSVS
-182 NREPSFTFP
+182 
-191 TFEVLSTPHS
+191 
-201 DPNTQRVFEALSKI
+201 DANTQRVFETLNKI
-215 NTNLVMKYS
+215 KTNLIMKYS
-224 DTNNF
+224 NENPNNF
-229 ESAKDKTEKFTA
+229 NTCPYNNNGNTKNDCWQNFTPQ
-241 KTAEEFTNLMLNM
+241 TAEEFTNLMLNM

-270 PFEFTDNKQSGEC
+270 PFEFTNSSTGCDNNPSKCVNPGVNGRVDSKVDQQYVLNKQG
-283 TNKGD
+283 
-288 SNDNCVYP
+288 
-296 QKNGLVKSNVDKK
+296 
-309 YVLDKQS
+309 
-316 IVNNFRGKTD
+316 IVNNFRKKIEID
-326 LDVSLLNGAGVDGLG
+326 
-341 SNTTPTNNDDGKNYG
+341 
-356 QLAVVASALNPQKLF
+356 AVVLKNSGVVGLANGYGNDGEYGTLGVEAYALEPQKLF
-371 GTDYKTINL
+371 GNNLKTINL
-380 ADLRA
+380 EDLRT

-396 THNGNMTYQRVPV
+396 GHNGNMTYQRVPT
-409 VGSNG
+409 GQNENG
-414 QQEKKDDGAL
+414 KP

-438 GGQGQ
+438 GGSGQ
-443 PSFPSN
+443 SAFPSN

-484 NFANLN
+484 NYANLG

-498 ATLNT
+498 ASLNT
-503 QDMANSV
+503 QDLANSML
-510 IGTIQK
+510 GTIQK
-516 TLTATSTTTTTSY
+516 TFVTSSVTNHYS
-529 HHSKSL
+529 SSAS
-535 QRFRSPL
+535 QSFRSPI
-542 LGINVKIGYQNY
+542 LGVNAKIGYQNY

-569 NYAKAA
+569 NYSKAL
-575 NQKVQQLSYGGGIDL
+575 NQKFQQLSYGGGIDL

-603 PTGIQTRRNFSSS
+603 PIGVQRNFSSS

-626 YNSYYALNKVKGSG
+626 YNSYYVLNKVKGSG
-640 NLDAATGLNYRY
+640 NLDVATGLNYRY

-662 IPLIQRKASVISSG
+662 IPLIQRKASVVSSG

>member
-11 CSALEA
+11 FSALEA

-35 GTQTQEKNYTTTQT
+35 GTQTQEKRHT
-49 TTKTTTNNYNY
+49 TTKNTYTTYNY
-60 LPLNSILQRATN
+60 LPTDTISKRAAN
-72 LFKDA
+72 LFTNA
-77 DISKLSFSSL
+77 EAISKLKFSSL
-87 SPVRASLDLSGHLT
+87 SPVRVLYMYNGQLT

-109 LNNVKLSFT
+109 LSNVKLSFT

-128 VIETLPKQSK
+128 VIETIPKHSK
-138 IVLSYQQFNET
+138 IVLPGEA
-149 KQVFDN
+149 FDSLKVDPYTLFLPK
-155 IMEEQKKYYEKEAER
+155 IEA
-170 RKNKTTSSVSET
+170 TSTSI
-182 NREPSFTFP
+182 
-191 TFEVLSTPHS
+191 S
-201 DPNTQRVFEALSKI
+201 DANTQRVFETLNKI
-215 NTNLVMKYS
+215 KTNLVVNYRNENK
-224 DTNNF
+224 F
-229 ESAKDKTEKFTA
+229 EGHQNHWEAFTPQ
-241 KTAEEFTNLMLNM
+241 TAEEFTNLMLNM

-270 PFEFTDNKQSGEC
+270 PFEFTNKGGGGEC
-283 TNKGD
+283 DTSKE
-288 SNDNCVYP
+288 NDCVNP
-296 QKNGLVKSNVDKK
+296 GTNGLVNSQNKS
-309 YVLDKQS
+309 YVLNKQD
-316 IVNNFRGKTD
+316 IVNKFRNKAD
-326 LDVSLLNGAGVDGLG
+326 LDVVVLKDSGVVGLG
-341 SNTTPTNNDDGKNYG
+341 SDITPSNNDDGKHYG
-356 QLAVVASALNPQKLF
+356 QLGVVASALDPKKLF
-371 GTDYKTINL
+371 GNDLKTINL
-380 ADLRA
+380 EDLRT

-409 VGSNG
+409 MKDGQVEKDNNG
-414 QQEKKDDGAL
+414 KP
-424 KDSDGLPY
+424 KDSDGLTY

-438 GGQGQ
+438 GGSNQ
-443 PSFPSN
+443 PTFPSN

-484 NFANLN
+484 NYANLG

-498 ATLNT
+498 ASLNT
-503 QDMANSV
+503 QDLANSMLS
-510 IGTIQK
+510 TIQK
-516 TLTATSTTTTTSY
+516 TFVTSSVTNHYFS
-529 HHSKSL
+529 SAS
-535 QRFRSPL
+535 QSFRSPI
-542 LGINVKIGYQNY
+542 LGVNAKIGYQNY

-569 NYAKAA
+569 NYSKAL
-575 NQKVQQLSYGGGIDL
+575 NQKFQQLSYGGGIDL

-603 PTGIQTRRNFSSS
+603 PTSIQTKRNFSSS

-626 YNSYYALNKVKGSG
+626 YNSYYVLNKVKGSG
-640 NLDAATGLNYRY
+640 NLDVATGLNYRY

-662 IPLIQRKASVISSG
+662 IPLIQRKASVVSSG

>member
-11 CSALEA
+11 FSTLEA

-35 GTQTQEKNYTTTQT
+35 GTQTQEKRHT
-49 TTKTTTNNYNY
+49 TTKNTYATYNY
-60 LPLNSILQRATN
+60 LPTDAVLKRAAN
-72 LFKDA
+72 LFTNA
-77 DISKLSFSSL
+77 EAISKLKFSSL
-87 SPVRASLDLSGHLT
+87 SPVRVLYMYNGQLT

-109 LNNVKLSFT
+109 LSNVKLSFT

-170 RKNKTTSSVSET
+170 RQNKTTSSVSET
-182 NREPSFTFP
+182 KREPSFTFP

-201 DPNTQRVFEALSKI
+201 DPNTQRVFETLNKI
-215 NTNLVMKYS
+215 KTDLVVNYRNENK
-224 DTNNF
+224 F
-229 ESAKDKTEKFTA
+229 KDHENHWEAFTPQ
-241 KTAEEFTNLMLNM
+241 TAEEFTNLMLNM

-270 PFEFTDNKQSGEC
+270 PFDF
-283 TNKGD
+283 TNKGGEECD
-288 SNDNCVYP
+288 TGKENECVNP
-296 QKNGLVKSNVDKK
+296 GTNGRVNSQNAS
-309 YVLDKQS
+309 YVLNKQD
-316 IVNNFRGKTD
+316 IVNKFRNKAD
-326 LDVSLLNGAGVDGLG
+326 LDVVVLKDSWVVGLG
-341 SNTTPTNNDDGKNYG
+341 SDITPSNNDDSKHYG
-356 QLAVVASALNPQKLF
+356 QLGVVASALDPKKLF
-371 GTDYKTINL
+371 GNNLKTINL
-380 ADLRA
+380 QDLRT

-396 THNGNMTYQRVPV
+396 THNGNMTYQRVPT
-409 VGSNG
+409 GQNENG
-414 QQEKKDDGAL
+414 KP

-484 NFANLN
+484 NFANLSN
-490 SQTNYNLN
+490 QTNYNLN
-498 ATLNT
+498 ASLNT
-503 QDMANSV
+503 QDLANSMLS
-510 IGTIQK
+510 TIQK
-516 TLTATSTTTTTSY
+516 TFVTSSVTNHYFS
-529 HHSKSL
+529 SAS
-535 QRFRSPL
+535 QSFRSPI
-542 LGINVKIGYQNY
+542 LGVNAKIGYQNY

-569 NYAKAA
+569 NYAKASD
-575 NQKVQQLSYGGGIDL
+575 QKVQQLSYGGGIDL
-590 LLDFIT
+590 LVDFIT
-596 TYSNKNS
+596 TYSNKNN
-603 PTGIQTRRNFSSS
+603 PIDIQTRRNFSSS

-640 NLDAATGLNYRY
+640 NLDVATGLNYRY

-662 IPLIQRKASVISSG
+662 IPLIQRKASIVSSG
-676 SDYTNSFVFN
+676 SDYTNSLVFN

>member
-11 CSALEA
+11 FSALEA

-35 GTQTQEKNYTTTQT
+35 GAQTQEKRHT
-49 TTKTTTNNYNY
+49 TTKNTYATYNY
-60 LPLNSILQRATN
+60 LPTDTILKRAASLFTN
-72 LFKDA
+72 A
-77 DISKLSFSSL
+77 EAISKLKFSSL
-87 SPVRASLDLSGHLT
+87 SPVRVLYMYNGQLT

-109 LNNVKLSFT
+109 LSNVKLSFT

-128 VIETLPKQSK
+128 VIETIPKHSK
-138 IVLSYQQFNET
+138 IVLPGEA
-149 KQVFDN
+149 FDSLK
-155 IMEEQKKYYEKEAER
+155 IDPYTLFLPKIEA
-170 RKNKTTSSVSET
+170 TSTSVS
-182 NREPSFTFP
+182 
-191 TFEVLSTPHS
+191 
-201 DPNTQRVFEALSKI
+201 DANTQRVFETLNKI
-215 NTNLVMKYS
+215 KTDLVVNYRNENK
-224 DTNNF
+224 F
-229 ESAKDKTEKFTA
+229 KDHENHWEAFTPQ
-241 KTAEEFTNLMLNM
+241 TAEEFTNLMLNM

-270 PFEFTDNKQSGEC
+270 PFEFTNSSTDCDNDPSKCVNPGVNGRVDTKVDQQYILNKQG
-283 TNKGD
+283 
-288 SNDNCVYP
+288 
-296 QKNGLVKSNVDKK
+296 
-309 YVLDKQS
+309 
-316 IVNNFRGKTD
+316 IINNFRKKIEID
-326 LDVSLLNGAGVDGLG
+326 
-341 SNTTPTNNDDGKNYG
+341 
-356 QLAVVASALNPQKLF
+356 AVVLKNSGVVGLANGYGNDGEYGTLGVEAYALEPQKLF
-371 GTDYKTINL
+371 SDNLKTINL
-380 ADLRA
+380 EDLRT

-396 THNGNMTYQRVPV
+396 GHNGNMTYQRVPV
-409 VGSNG
+409 MKDGQVEKDNNG
-414 QQEKKDDGAL
+414 KP

-443 PSFPSN
+443 SAFPSN

-484 NFANLN
+484 NYANLG

-498 ATLNT
+498 ASLNT
-503 QDMANSV
+503 QDLANSMLS
-510 IGTIQK
+510 TIQK
-516 TLTATSTTTTTSY
+516 TFVTSSVTNHYS
-529 HHSKSL
+529 SSAS
-535 QRFRSPL
+535 QSFRSPI
-542 LGINVKIGYQNY
+542 LGVNAKIGYQNY
-554 FNDFIGLAYYGIIKY
+554 FNDFIGLAYYGIVKY
-569 NYAKAA
+569 NYSKAL
-575 NQKVQQLSYGGGIDL
+575 NQKFQQLSYGGGIDL

-603 PTGIQTRRNFSSS
+603 PIDIQTRRNFSSS

-626 YNSYYALNKVKGSG
+626 YNSYYVLNKVKGSG
-640 NLDAATGLNYRY
+640 NLDVATGLNYRY

-662 IPLIQRKASVISSG
+662 IPLIQRKAKVVSSG

>member
-11 CSALEA
+11 FSALEA

-35 GTQTQEKNYTTTQT
+35 GVQTQEKRHT
-49 TTKTTTNNYNY
+49 TTKNTYATYNY
-60 LPLNSILQRATN
+60 LPTDAVLKRAAN
-72 LFKDA
+72 LFTDA
-77 DISKLSFSSL
+77 KSISQLNFSSL
-87 SPVRASLDLSGHLT
+87 SPIKVLYIGGKLT

-128 VIETLPKQSK
+128 VIETIPKHSK
-138 IVLSYQQFNET
+138 IVLPGEA
-149 KQVFDN
+149 FDSL
-155 IMEEQKKYYEKEAER
+155 KEAFDKIDPYTFFLPKFEA
-170 RKNKTTSSVSET
+170 TSTSVSDT
-182 NREPSFTFP
+182 
-191 TFEVLSTPHS
+191 
-201 DPNTQRVFEALSKI
+201 NTQRVFETLNKI
-215 NTNLVMKYS
+215 KTNLVVNYRNENK
-224 DTNNF
+224 F
-229 ESAKDKTEKFTA
+229 EGHQNHWEAFTPQ
-241 KTAEEFTNLMLNM
+241 TAEEFTNLMLNM

-270 PFEFTDNKQSGEC
+270 PFEFTNKGGGGEC
-283 TNKGD
+283 DTNKE
-288 SNDNCVYP
+288 NDCVNP
-296 QKNGLVKSNVDKK
+296 GTNGLVNSQNKS
-309 YVLDKQS
+309 YVLNKQD
-316 IVNNFRGKTD
+316 IVNKFRNKAD
-326 LDVSLLNGAGVDGLG
+326 LDVVILKDSGVVGLG
-341 SNTTPTNNDDGKNYG
+341 SDITPSNNDDGKHYG
-356 QLAVVASALNPQKLF
+356 QLGVVASALEPTKLF
-371 GTDYKTINL
+371 GNNLKTINL
-380 ADLRA
+380 EDLRT

-396 THNGNMTYQRVPV
+396 GHNGNMTYQRVPT
-409 VGSNG
+409 GQNENG
-414 QQEKKDDGAL
+414 KP

-443 PSFPSN
+443 SAFPSN

-484 NFANLN
+484 NYANLG

-498 ATLNT
+498 ASLNT
-503 QDMANSV
+503 QDLANSMLS
-510 IGTIQK
+510 TIQK
-516 TLTATSTTTTTSY
+516 TFVTSSVTNHYFS
-529 HHSKSL
+529 SAS
-535 QRFRSPL
+535 QSFRSPI
-542 LGINVKIGYQNY
+542 LGVNAKIGYQNY

-590 LLDFIT
+590 LVDFIT

-603 PTGIQTRRNFSSS
+603 PIDIQTRKNFSSS

-626 YNSYYALNKVKGSG
+626 YNSYYVLNKVKGSG
-640 NLDAATGLNYRY
+640 NLDVATGLNYRY

-662 IPLIQRKASVISSG
+662 IPLIQRKASVISSNG
-676 SDYTNSFVFN
+676 DYTNSFVFN

>member
-6 IPLLL
+6 TSFLLF
-11 CSALEA
+11 SALEA

-35 GTQTQEKNYTTTQT
+35 GTQTQEKRHT
-49 TTKTTTNNYNY
+49 TTKNTYATYNY
-60 LPLNSILQRATN
+60 LPTDAVLKRAAN
-72 LFKDA
+72 LFTNA
-77 DISKLSFSSL
+77 EAISKLKFSSL
-87 SPVRASLDLSGHLT
+87 SPVRVLYMYNGQLT

-109 LNNVKLSFT
+109 LSNVKLSFT

-128 VIETLPKQSK
+128 VIETIPKHSKIILPGEAFDGLKIDPYTLFLPK
-138 IVLSYQQFNET
+138 I
-149 KQVFDN
+149 
-155 IMEEQKKYYEKEAER
+155 EA
-170 RKNKTTSSVSET
+170 TSTSVS
-182 NREPSFTFP
+182 
-191 TFEVLSTPHS
+191 
-201 DPNTQRVFEALSKI
+201 DANTQRVFETLNKI
-215 NTNLVMKYS
+215 KTDLVVNYRNENK
-224 DTNNF
+224 F
-229 ESAKDKTEKFTA
+229 KDHENHWEAFTPQ
-241 KTAEEFTNLMLNM
+241 TAEEFTNLMLNM

-270 PFEFTDNKQSGEC
+270 PFDF
-283 TNKGD
+283 TNKGGEECD
-288 SNDNCVYP
+288 TSKENECVNP
-296 QKNGLVKSNVDKK
+296 GTNGRVNSQNAS
-309 YVLDKQS
+309 YVLNKQD
-316 IVNNFRGKTD
+316 IVNKFRNKAD
-326 LDVSLLNGAGVDGLG
+326 LDVVVLKDSGVVGLG
-341 SNTTPTNNDDGKNYG
+341 SDITPSNNDDGKHYG
-356 QLAVVASALNPQKLF
+356 QLGVVASALDPKKLF
-371 GTDYKTINL
+371 GNNLKTINL
-380 ADLRA
+380 QDLRT

-396 THNGNMTYQRVPV
+396 GHNGNMTYQRVPT
-409 VGSNG
+409 GQNENG
-414 QQEKKDDGAL
+414 KP

-438 GGQGQ
+438 RGSNQ

-484 NFANLN
+484 NFANLG

-498 ATLNT
+498 ASLNT
-503 QDMANSV
+503 QDLANSMLS
-510 IGTIQK
+510 TIQK
-516 TLTATSTTTTTSY
+516 TFVTSSVTNHYFS
-529 HHSKSL
+529 SAS
-535 QRFRSPL
+535 QNFRSPI
-542 LGINVKIGYQNY
+542 LGVNAKIGYQNY

-590 LLDFIT
+590 LVDFIT

-603 PTGIQTRRNFSSS
+603 PIDIQTRRNFSSS

-640 NLDAATGLNYRY
+640 NLDVATGLNYRY

-662 IPLIQRKASVISSG
+662 IPLIQRKASIVSSNG
-676 SDYTNSFVFN
+676 DYTNSFVFN

>member
-11 CSALEA
+11 FSALEA

-35 GTQTQEKNYTTTQT
+35 GTQTQEQRHT
-49 TTKTTTNNYNY
+49 TTKNTYATYNY
-60 LPLNSILQRATN
+60 LPTDAVLKRAAN
-72 LFKDA
+72 LFTDA
-77 DISKLSFSSL
+77 KSISQLNFSSL
-87 SPVRASLDLSGHLT
+87 SPVKVLYIGGKLT

-109 LNNVKLSFT
+109 LSNVKISFT
-118 DAQGNVIDLG
+118 DAQGNVINLG
-128 VIETLPKQSK
+128 VIETIPKHSK
-138 IVLSYQQFNET
+138 IVLPGEA
-149 KQVFDN
+149 FDSL
-155 IMEEQKKYYEKEAER
+155 KKAFDKIDPYTFFLPKFEA
-170 RKNKTTSSVSET
+170 TSTSVS
-182 NREPSFTFP
+182 
-191 TFEVLSTPHS
+191 
-201 DPNTQRVFEALSKI
+201 DANTQRVFETLNKI
-215 NTNLVMKYS
+215 KTNLIMKYS
-224 DTNNF
+224 SENPSNFNTCPYNNNGNT
-229 ESAKDKTEKFTA
+229 KNDCWQPFTPQ
-241 KTAEEFTNLMLNM
+241 TAEEFTNLILNM

-270 PFEFTDNKQSGEC
+270 PFEFTNSSTDCDNDPSKCVNPGINGRVDSKVDQQYVLNKQG
-283 TNKGD
+283 
-288 SNDNCVYP
+288 
-296 QKNGLVKSNVDKK
+296 
-309 YVLDKQS
+309 
-316 IVNNFRGKTD
+316 IVNNFRKKIEID
-326 LDVSLLNGAGVDGLG
+326 
-341 SNTTPTNNDDGKNYG
+341 
-356 QLAVVASALNPQKLF
+356 AVVLKNSGVVGLANGYGNDGEYGTLGVEAYALEPTKLF
-371 GTDYKTINL
+371 GNNLKTINL
-380 ADLRA
+380 ADLRT

-396 THNGNMTYQRVPV
+396 GHNGNMTYQRVPT
-409 VGSNG
+409 GQNENG
-414 QQEKKDDGAL
+414 KP

-443 PSFPSN
+443 SAFPSN

-484 NFANLN
+484 NFANLG

-498 ATLNT
+498 ASLNT
-503 QDMANSV
+503 QDLANSMLS
-510 IGTIQK
+510 TIQK
-516 TLTATSTTTTTSY
+516 TFVTSSVTDHYFS
-529 HHSKSL
+529 SAS
-535 QRFRSPL
+535 QNFRSPI
-542 LGINVKIGYQNY
+542 LGVNAKIGYQNY
-554 FNDFIGLAYYGIIKY
+554 FNNFIGLAYYGIIKY

-590 LLDFIT
+590 LVDFIT
-596 TYSNKNS
+596 TYSNKNN
-603 PTGIQTRRNFSSS
+603 PIDIQTRRNFSSS

-640 NLDAATGLNYRY
+640 NLDVATGLNYRY

-662 IPLIQRKASVISSG
+662 IPLIQRKASVVSSNG
-676 SDYTNSFVFN
+676 DYTNSFVFN

>member
-1 MRKLF
+1 MKKLF

-11 CSALEA
+11 FSALEA

-35 GTQTQEKNYTTTQT
+35 GTQTQEKRHT
-49 TTKTTTNNYNY
+49 TTKNTYATYNY
-60 LPLNSILQRATN
+60 LPTDTILKRAAN
-72 LFKDA
+72 LFTNA
-77 DISKLSFSSL
+77 EAISKLKFSSL
-87 SPVRASLDLSGHLT
+87 SPVRVLYMYNGQLT

-109 LNNVKLSFT
+109 LSNVKLSFK

-128 VIETLPKQSK
+128 VIETIPKHSK
-138 IVLSYQQFNET
+138 IVLPGEA
-149 KQVFDN
+149 FDSLK
-155 IMEEQKKYYEKEAER
+155 IDPYTFFLPKFEA
-170 RKNKTTSSVSET
+170 TSTSVS
-182 NREPSFTFP
+182 
-191 TFEVLSTPHS
+191 
-201 DPNTQRVFEALSKI
+201 DANTQRVFETLNKI
-215 NTNLVMKYS
+215 KTNLVVNYRNENK
-224 DTNNF
+224 F
-229 ESAKDKTEKFTA
+229 EGHQNHWEAFTPQ
-241 KTAEEFTNLMLNM
+241 TAEEFTNLMLNM

-270 PFEFTDNKQSGEC
+270 PFEFTNKGGGGEC
-283 TNKGD
+283 DTSKE
-288 SNDNCVYP
+288 NDCVNP
-296 QKNGLVKSNVDKK
+296 GTNGLVNSKVDQQ
-309 YVLDKQS
+309 YVLNKQD
-316 IVNNFRGKTD
+316 IVNKFRNKAD
-326 LDVSLLNGAGVDGLG
+326 LDVVVLKDSGVVGLG
-341 SNTTPTNNDDGKNYG
+341 SDITPSNNDDGKHYG
-356 QLAVVASALNPQKLF
+356 QLGVVASALDPKKLF
-371 GTDYKTINL
+371 GNDLKTIKL
-380 ADLRA
+380 EDLRT

-409 VGSNG
+409 MKDGQVEKDNNG
-414 QQEKKDDGAL
+414 KP

-438 GGQGQ
+438 GGSNQ
-443 PSFPSN
+443 PAFPSN

-484 NFANLN
+484 NYANLG

-498 ATLNT
+498 ASLNT
-503 QDMANSV
+503 QDLANSMLS
-510 IGTIQK
+510 TIQK
-516 TLTATSTTTTTSY
+516 TFLTSSVTNHYSSSASQS
-529 HHSKSL
+529 
-535 QRFRSPL
+535 FRSPI
-542 LGINVKIGYQNY
+542 LGVNAKIGYQNY

-569 NYAKAA
+569 NYSKAL
-575 NQKVQQLSYGGGIDL
+575 NQKFQQLSYGGGIDL

-603 PTGIQTRRNFSSS
+603 PIGVQTKRNFSSS

-626 YNSYYALNKVKGSG
+626 YNSYYVLNKVKGSG
-640 NLDAATGLNYRY
+640 NLDVATGLNYRY

-662 IPLIQRKASVISSG
+662 IPLIQRKASVVSSG
-676 SDYTNSFVFN
+676 GDYTNSFVFN

>member
-1 MRKLF
+1 MKKLF

-11 CSALEA
+11 FSALEA

-35 GTQTQEKNYTTTQT
+35 GAQTQEKRHT
-49 TTKTTTNNYNY
+49 TTKNTYTTYSY
-60 LPLNSILQRATN
+60 LPTDTILKRAASLFTN
-72 LFKDA
+72 A
-77 DISKLSFSSL
+77 EAISKLKFSSL
-87 SPVRASLDLSGHLT
+87 SPVRVLYMYNGQLT

-109 LNNVKLSFT
+109 LSNVKLSFT
-118 DAQGNVIDLG
+118 DAQGNTIDLG
-128 VIETLPKQSK
+128 VIETIPKHSK
-138 IVLSYQQFNET
+138 IVLPGEA
-149 KQVFDN
+149 FDSLK
-155 IMEEQKKYYEKEAER
+155 IDPYTLFLPKIEA
-170 RKNKTTSSVSET
+170 TSTSI
-182 NREPSFTFP
+182 
-191 TFEVLSTPHS
+191 S
-201 DPNTQRVFEALSKI
+201 DANTQRVFETLNKI
-215 NTNLVMKYS
+215 KTDLVVNYRNENK
-224 DTNNF
+224 F
-229 ESAKDKTEKFTA
+229 KDHENHWEAFTPQ
-241 KTAEEFTNLMLNM
+241 TAEEFTNLMLNM

-270 PFEFTDNKQSGEC
+270 PFEFTNKGGEGEC
-283 TNKGD
+283 DTSKE
-288 SNDNCVYP
+288 NDCVNP
-296 QKNGLVKSNVDKK
+296 GTNGLVNSQNKS
-309 YVLDKQS
+309 YVLNKQD
-316 IVNNFRGKTD
+316 IVNKFRNKAD
-326 LDVSLLNGAGVDGLG
+326 LDVIVLKDSGVVGLG
-341 SNTTPTNNDDGKNYG
+341 SDITPSNNDDGKHYG
-356 QLAVVASALNPQKLF
+356 QLGVVASALDPKKLF
-371 GTDYKTINL
+371 GNDLKTINL
-380 ADLRA
+380 EDLRT

-396 THNGNMTYQRVPV
+396 GHNGNMTYQRVPT
-409 VGSNG
+409 GQNENG
-414 QQEKKDDGAL
+414 KP

-443 PSFPSN
+443 SAFPSN

-484 NFANLN
+484 NYANLG

-498 ATLNT
+498 ASLNT
-503 QDMANSV
+503 QDLANSMLN
-510 IGTIQK
+510 TIQK
-516 TLTATSTTTTTSY
+516 TFITSSVTNHYFS
-529 HHSKSL
+529 SAS
-535 QRFRSPL
+535 QSFRSPI
-542 LGINVKIGYQNY
+542 LGVNAKIGYQNY

-569 NYAKAA
+569 NYSKTL
-575 NQKVQQLSYGGGIDL
+575 NQKFQQLSYGGGIDL

-626 YNSYYALNKVKGSG
+626 YNSYYVLNKVKGSG
-640 NLDAATGLNYRY
+640 NLDVATGLNYRY

-662 IPLIQRKASVISSG
+662 IPLIQRKASVVSSG

>member
-35 GTQTQEKNYTTTQT
+35 GAQTQEKRHT
-49 TTKTTTNNYNY
+49 TTKNTYATYNY
-60 LPLNSILQRATN
+60 LPTDAVLKRAAN
-72 LFKDA
+72 LFTDA
-77 DISKLSFSSL
+77 KSISQLNFSSL
-87 SPVRASLDLSGHLT
+87 SPVKVLYIGGKLT

-109 LNNVKLSFT
+109 LSNVKLSFT
-118 DAQGNVIDLG
+118 DAQGNIIDLG
-128 VIETLPKQSK
+128 VIETIPKHSK
-138 IVLSYQQFNET
+138 IVLPGEA
-149 KQVFDN
+149 FDSL
-155 IMEEQKKYYEKEAER
+155 KEAFDKIDPYTFFFPKFEA
-170 RKNKTTSSVSET
+170 TSTSVS
-182 NREPSFTFP
+182 
-191 TFEVLSTPHS
+191 
-201 DPNTQRVFEALSKI
+201 DANTQRVFETLNKI
-215 NTNLVMKYS
+215 KTNLIMKYS
-224 DTNNF
+224 NENPSNFNTCPYNNNGNT
-229 ESAKDKTEKFTA
+229 KNDCWQPFTPQ
-241 KTAEEFTNLMLNM
+241 TAEEFTNLMLNM

-270 PFEFTDNKQSGEC
+270 PFDFTNSPTDCDNDPSKCVNPGINGRVDSKVDQQYVLNKQG
-283 TNKGD
+283 
-288 SNDNCVYP
+288 
-296 QKNGLVKSNVDKK
+296 
-309 YVLDKQS
+309 
-316 IVNNFRGKTD
+316 IVNNFRKKIEID
-326 LDVSLLNGAGVDGLG
+326 
-341 SNTTPTNNDDGKNYG
+341 
-356 QLAVVASALNPQKLF
+356 AVVLKNSGVVGLANGYGNDGEYGTLGVEAYALEPTKLF
-371 GTDYKTINL
+371 SNNLKTINL
-380 ADLRA
+380 QDLRT

-396 THNGNMTYQRVPV
+396 GHNGNMTYQRVPT
-409 VGSNG
+409 GQNENG
-414 QQEKKDDGAL
+414 KP

-443 PSFPSN
+443 SAFPSN

-484 NFANLN
+484 NFANLG

-498 ATLNT
+498 ASLNT
-503 QDMANSV
+503 QDLANSMLS
-510 IGTIQK
+510 TIQK
-516 TLTATSTTTTTSY
+516 TFVTSSVTNHYFS
-529 HHSKSL
+529 SAS
-535 QRFRSPL
+535 QSFRSPI
-542 LGINVKIGYQNY
+542 LGVNAKIGYQNY

-603 PTGIQTRRNFSSS
+603 PIDIQTRRNFSSS

-640 NLDAATGLNYRY
+640 NLDVATGLNYRY

-662 IPLIQRKASVISSG
+662 IPLIQRKASIVSSDG
-676 SDYTNSFVFN
+676 DYTNSFVFN

>member
-11 CSALEA
+11 FSALEA

-35 GTQTQEKNYTTTQT
+35 GTQTQEKRHT
-49 TTKTTTNNYNY
+49 TTKNTYATYNY
-60 LPLNSILQRATN
+60 LPTDTILKRAAN
-72 LFKDA
+72 LFTNA
-77 DISKLSFSSL
+77 EVISKLNFSSL
-87 SPVRASLDLSGHLT
+87 SPVKVLYIGGKLT

-109 LNNVKLSFT
+109 LNNVKLSFK

-128 VIETLPKQSK
+128 VIETIPKHSK
-138 IVLSYQQFNET
+138 IVLPGEA
-149 KQVFDN
+149 FDSL
-155 IMEEQKKYYEKEAER
+155 KEAFDKIGPYTFFLPKFEA
-170 RKNKTTSSVSET
+170 TSTSI
-182 NREPSFTFP
+182 
-191 TFEVLSTPHS
+191 S
-201 DPNTQRVFEALSKI
+201 DANTQRVFETLNNIK
-215 NTNLVMKYS
+215 TNLIMKYS
-224 DTNNF
+224 NENPNNF
-229 ESAKDKTEKFTA
+229 NTCPYNNNGNTKNDCWQNFTPQ
-241 KTAEEFTNLMLNM
+241 TAEEFTNLMLNM

-270 PFEFTDNKQSGEC
+270 PFEFTNSSTDCDNDPSKCVNPGVNGRVDTKVDQQYILNKQG
-283 TNKGD
+283 
-288 SNDNCVYP
+288 
-296 QKNGLVKSNVDKK
+296 
-309 YVLDKQS
+309 
-316 IVNNFRGKTD
+316 IINNFRKKIEIDAVVLKNSGVVG
-326 LDVSLLNGAGVDGLG
+326 LANGYGNDGEYGTLG
-341 SNTTPTNNDDGKNYG
+341 
-356 QLAVVASALNPQKLF
+356 VVASALDPKKLF
-371 GTDYKTINL
+371 GNNLKTINL
-380 ADLRA
+380 EDLRT

-396 THNGNMTYQRVPV
+396 THNGNMTYQRVPT
-409 VGSNG
+409 GQNENG
-414 QQEKKDDGAL
+414 KP

-443 PSFPSN
+443 SAFPSN

-484 NFANLN
+484 NFANLG

-498 ATLNT
+498 ASLNT
-503 QDMANSV
+503 QDLANSMLS
-510 IGTIQK
+510 TIQK
-516 TLTATSTTTTTSY
+516 TFVTSSVTNHYFS
-529 HHSKSL
+529 SAS
-535 QRFRSPL
+535 QNFRSPI
-542 LGINVKIGYQNY
+542 LGVNAKIGYQNY

-590 LLDFIT
+590 LVDFIT
-596 TYSNKNS
+596 TYSNKNN
-603 PTGIQTRRNFSSS
+603 PIDIQTRRNFSSS

-626 YNSYYALNKVKGSG
+626 YNSYYVLNKVKGNG
-640 NLDAATGLNYRY
+640 NLDVATGLNYRY

-662 IPLIQRKASVISSG
+662 IPLIQRKASIVSSNG
-676 SDYTNSFVFN
+676 DYTNSFVFN

>member
-11 CSALEA
+11 FSALEA

-35 GTQTQEKNYTTTQT
+35 GTQTQEKRHT
-49 TTKTTTNNYNY
+49 TTKNTYATYNY
-60 LPLNSILQRATN
+60 LPTDSVLKRAAN
-72 LFKDA
+72 LFTNTEA
-77 DISKLSFSSL
+77 ISKLKFSSL
-87 SPVRASLDLSGHLT
+87 SPVRVLYMYNGQLT

-109 LNNVKLSFT
+109 LSNVKLSFK

-128 VIETLPKQSK
+128 VIETIPKHSK
-138 IVLSYQQFNET
+138 IVLPGEA
-149 KQVFDN
+149 FDSL
-155 IMEEQKKYYEKEAER
+155 KEAFDKIGPYTFFLPKFEA
-170 RKNKTTSSVSET
+170 TSTSI
-182 NREPSFTFP
+182 
-191 TFEVLSTPHS
+191 S
-201 DPNTQRVFEALSKI
+201 DANTQRVFETLNKI
-215 NTNLVMKYS
+215 KTNLVVNYRNENK
-224 DTNNF
+224 F
-229 ESAKDKTEKFTA
+229 EGHQNHWEAFTPQ
-241 KTAEEFTNLMLNM
+241 TAEEFTNLMLNM

-270 PFEFTDNKQSGEC
+270 PFEFT
-283 TNKGD
+283 NKGGGEECD
-288 SNDNCVYP
+288 TSKENDCVNP
-296 QKNGLVKSNVDKK
+296 GTNGLVNSQNKS
-309 YVLDKQS
+309 YVLNKQD
-316 IVNNFRGKTD
+316 IVNKFRNKAD
-326 LDVSLLNGAGVDGLG
+326 LDVVILKGSGVVGLG
-341 SNTTPTNNDDGKNYG
+341 SDITPSNNDDGKHYG
-356 QLAVVASALNPQKLF
+356 QLGVVASALDPKKLF
-371 GTDYKTINL
+371 GNDLKTINL
-380 ADLRA
+380 ADLRT

-396 THNGNMTYQRVPV
+396 THNGNMTYQRVPT
-409 VGSNG
+409 GQNENG
-414 QQEKKDDGAL
+414 KP

-438 GGQGQ
+438 GGSNQ
-443 PSFPSN
+443 PAFPSN

-484 NFANLN
+484 NYANLG

-498 ATLNT
+498 ASLNT
-503 QDMANSV
+503 QDLANSMLN
-510 IGTIQK
+510 TIQK
-516 TLTATSTTTTTSY
+516 TFVTSSVTNHYS
-529 HHSKSL
+529 SSAS
-535 QRFRSPL
+535 QSFRSPI
-542 LGINVKIGYQNY
+542 LGVNAKIGYQNY
-554 FNDFIGLAYYGIIKY
+554 FNDFIGLAYYGIVKY
-569 NYAKAA
+569 NYSKAL
-575 NQKVQQLSYGGGIDL
+575 NQKFQQLSYGGGIDL

-603 PTGIQTRRNFSSS
+603 PIGIQTRRNFSSS

-626 YNSYYALNKVKGSG
+626 YNSYYVLNKVKGSG
-640 NLDAATGLNYRY
+640 NLDVATGLNYRY

-662 IPLIQRKASVISSG
+662 IPLIQRKASVVSSG